1 MAERQHALPRQARNN
16 GMALRGRPIRVPRGK
31 ATVRQILRQHLR
43 EEGHRMQELAG
54 PWKCKPQTVY
64 DMFYDGRAFS
74 PAHIDAAAAFL
85 RLDEHDT
92 AELRILGAREAGW
105 NIDPQYLLQENQHG

>member
-1 MAERQHALPRQARNN
+1 
-16 GMALRGRPIRVPRGK
+16 
-31 ATVRQILRQHLR
+31 
-43 EEGHRMQELAG
+43 MQELAG